1 MYDIAVIGMGSAGIE
16 AINLALKN
24 GLSVIA
30 FEENEVGG
38 TCLNKGCIPTKA
50 ILHSAN
56 LFHEIKNAANIGIN
70 AENVSFDWKKI
81 LNRKNEIV
89 TKFKNAINLSFSKK
103 ITIIDSKAEINKV
116 NDEISIIANNE
127 THKAKNIIIATGS
140 VPMELPNLKFD
151 KNKILNSDD
160 MFNLD
165 ELPKNIVIIG
175 SGAIGL
181 EWAEIL
187 SAFNSNVTI
196 IEKAK
201 NLAPN
206 MDLDIQKRLDRIL
219 KQKNITFFK
228 DDFVAEIN
236 NNELTLNSGKLVSYD
251 KILVAVGRKKILPKS
266 NIDITINPDFTTNL
280 NNVYVIGDCSGDIM
294 LAHNASFQARKV
306 VDKII
311 FNKPIK
317 KQLVPSAIYITP
329 EIASVGLK
337 EQDIIDKS
345 AYKIQKFMVPSLAK
359 SWCDNQADGFIKVIL
374 KDDIIVGAH
383 IVSKNAVELISIFNI
398 LINKQI
404 KKDEIID
411 MIFPHPS
418 YSEMILEL
426 MKNA

>member
-89 TKFKNAINLSFSKK
+89 TKFKNAINLSLSKK

-127 THKAKNIIIATGS
+127 TYKAKNIIIATGS

-329 EIASVGLK
+329 EIAAVGLK
-337 EQDIIDKS
+337 EQDIIDKA

-383 IVSKNAVELISIFNI
+383 IVSKNAVELVSIFSI